1 MEQINRL
8 QQDAIALK
16 AKGREVHC
24 RILRLLVSRTKKILR
39 NANRLQRDTEMEK
52 MKHRLSEAEH
62 EIMSLTDQLQATCRS
77 EQMYI
82 AQVRLREACI
92 SRVSVTA
99 CGEPF

>member
-24 RILRLLVSRTKKILR
+24 RILRLKKNLR

-82 AQVRLREACI
+82 AQVRSREACI